1 MKKIKLNGSWKES
14 NLSEKHYKKKNYKKN
29 WLKLIKK
36 KREKIVNCTS
46 VLKKNFIFF
55 MFFHDHY

>member
-14 NLSEKHYKKKNYKKN
+14 NLSEKHYKKNYKKN

-36 KREKIVNCTS
+36 KGKNCK
-46 VLKKNFIFF
+46 L
-55 MFFHDHY
+55 Y